1 MNATE
6 VPTTSFQAGA
16 LTATRRGENVVVQD
30 HSCGNCAT
38 CQSGSRLWCT
48 QPGDAYDLFSPITR
62 LDPRDLLR
70 SLTASAAF
78 LSARVDPQSVVL
90 VLDHASDDP
99 MSIESVLRRVH
110 PGAVFGTSNASDK
123 DIRARIAE
131 ASASGR
137 ADAVVASHLARD
149 AVKAV
154 VRGGIVCLPADA
166 VESPTVTELVQRE
179 VRLVGARNV
188 HEILE
193 RVA

>member
-1 MNATE
+1 VSATE
-6 VPTTSFQAGA
+6 DPATSFQAGA

-30 HSCGNCAT
+30 RSCESCAT
-38 CQSGSRLWCT
+38 CKSGFRLWCT
-48 QPGDAYDLFSPITR
+48 QPGDACDLFSPVTR

-78 LSARVDPQSVVL
+78 LEARVVSHAVVL

-99 MSIESVLRRVH
+99 MSLENVLRKLH
-110 PGAVFGTSNASDK
+110 PGAVFATSDASDK
-123 DIRARIAE
+123 DIRVCIAD
-131 ASASGR
+131 ASENGR

-149 AVKAV
+149 AIKAV
-154 VRGGIVCLPADA
+154 VRGGIVCLPADS

-179 VRLVGARNV
+179 VRLVGARSV
-188 HEILE
+188 HDLLE